1 MKCIYGLSLESFS
14 NVPDI
19 YLPSLKPVAL
29 GLGIHPCYIIYDMNG
44 LNIIHPTYKKQM
56 IGLSEGRETRSS
68 LWSCFQLLLPTT
80 FLLNLCQQC
89 QVCLFSRFLM
99 NSIEH
104 PFSFLQYAK
113 QLILNYFFHSV
124 AWLFCIMK
132 GGLVESYNQK
142 TTHIIRKKKKNL
154 FSSLK
159 K

>member
-1 MKCIYGLSLESFS
+1 
-14 NVPDI
+14 
-19 YLPSLKPVAL
+19 
-29 GLGIHPCYIIYDMNG
+29 
-44 LNIIHPTYKKQM
+44 M
-56 IGLSEGRETRSS
+56 IGLSEGRKTQSS

-142 TTHIIRKKKKNL
+142 TTHIIRKKKKKPVFFIKKNKVN
-154 FSSLK
+154 SSVILCFHTYLTPRCSGK
-159 K
+159 LNFQICNISSVLWV

>member
-1 MKCIYGLSLESFS
+1 
-14 NVPDI
+14 
-19 YLPSLKPVAL
+19 
-29 GLGIHPCYIIYDMNG
+29 
-44 LNIIHPTYKKQM
+44 M
-56 IGLSEGRETRSS
+56 IGLSEGRKTQSS

-124 AWLFCIMK
+124 AWLFCIME
-132 GGLVESYNQK
+132 GGLVESYNQN
-142 TTHIIRKKKKNL
+142 TTHIIRKKKKKPVFFIKKIKWIL
-154 FSSLK
+154 LSFFAFIHILPLDAQESWIFKFVTFLQFSGFD
-159 K
+159 